1 MFFLITKTYIQ
12 NDEELVTL
20 YQSTKNNLV
29 LGELFK
35 RHSLMCYAVC
45 YKYLKDEDKAHDATM
60 SVFEKLFIDL
70 QNHQINNFK
79 SWLHT
84 VCKNYC
90 LIQLRKPNVLV
101 SIDQQEEENE
111 SFFMQ
116 LSNIMNH
123 TDDKHE
129 KEEKLVALEAGI
141 LTLKDK
147 QRECIELFY
156 LKQKSYTEIAE
167 QTGYTVNEV
176 KSYIQNGKRNLK
188 IHLEEKGITLGLALL
203 IWILPRA

>member
-1 MFFLITKTYIQ
+1 MFFLTAKTYIQ
-12 NDEELVTL
+12 NDEELVAL
-20 YQSTKNNLV
+20 YQSTRNNMV

-45 YKYLKDEDKAHDATM
+45 YKYLKDEDLAHDATM

-90 LIQLRKPNVLV
+90 LVQLRKPNVLV
-101 SIDQQEEENE
+101 SINEQEEENE

-123 TDDKHE
+123 TDDKQE